1 MLRFFLLVLVI
12 FTKVVIAQDSDWSSI
27 NAGNS
32 DLPNETIKCISFDKA
47 GAMWVGTYMGGLAV
61 RENNNWTIYNTSNSE
76 LPHNYINTIA
86 VDDNNV
92 KWIGTDGGGLTRFD
106 GTNWEVYK
114 TSNSGLPSNV
124 VMSVFCDDDGIVWI
138 GTYFGGLAK
147 FDGENWKVFNDQNS
161 PLLSNKVVVTKK
173 DNKGNL
179 WFGTQGGGVA
189 SFDGTNWMIY
199 NERNSK
205 LSSDYIY
212 SIDIDNE
219 NNKWI
224 GTGGGGIAVFND
236 VFWISYNS
244 ENSNLTDDNI
254 RPIYIDVNQDK
265 WIGTY
270 IGGVNIFDGE
280 TWKVHDFQN
289 SGLPDDEITC
299 FGIDGTTLL
308 IGTERSGI
316 IVLSEAIIPVAPA
329 VIEEPLAIVPIEEE
343 EITEED
349 DANIGLVAIP
359 IVETTTE
366 DFTEPVTSEETK
378 EVVVEEETSPAIVAV
393 PVIASIS
400 KETTEAEIET
410 ENELFIQE
418 EEDPVEPA
426 VIAAVPMV
434 ETVTNDTPDTTIG
447 TDEELVIA
455 EEEDK
460 INPIVVAA
468 IPVVIPETS
477 EPEITQIEEK
487 HTEPVVQEEEII
499 EEALPVAIVQEETVV
514 IPSTGYVDVSSRN
527 KIILMFDA
535 ADVHI
540 DKKRLS
546 MYQRSFKMLLK
557 NRVHAN
563 DSYDI
568 SLLIYSSNF
577 DVDPKKIEYSEKDL
591 DYISAT
597 DIIYVEGES
606 TFTEAIKRA
615 YNTILADYNPDG
627 NNQVIAATY
636 KFIRDDESAKQVIKD
651 NVENN
656 YIVFS
661 LLAFDTESMKM
672 SHKMRN
678 MIPKGQGYY
687 YSINPV
693 GIKDNW
699 SVTAQIGLSAF
710 RGDIDVN
717 RNISFPGV
725 IGFAVNKQVL
735 STGVINGGLKGQFNF
750 GKLRGE
756 KNGQS
761 FENKYKEGCIN
772 FQVILNKMPGRTFRF
787 EKLRPY
793 AFAGVGFIN
802 YKVMLKDKDGTV
814 INAYGYD
821 VSAYESDE
829 PTSSS
834 GSLTNLVIPVGIG
847 ANYKIS
853 EKFNLELE
861 ASSRFIASDKLD
873 AKVSN
878 SDDKYWFFSIGVS
891 YMINSKEFLSDI
903 LSR

>member
-1 MLRFFLLVLVI
+1 MLRFFLLILVI
-12 FTKVVIAQDSDWSSI
+12 VTKVVIAQDSDWSSI

-32 DLPNETIKCISFDKA
+32 DLPNETIKCITFDKA

-61 RENNNWTIYNTSNSE
+61 RESNNWTIYNTSNSE

-86 VDDNNV
+86 VDNNNV

-106 GTNWEVYK
+106 GTSWEVYK

-124 VMSVFCDDDGIVWI
+124 VMSIFCDNDEVVWI
-138 GTYFGGLAK
+138 GTYFGGLAR

-161 PLLSNKVVVTKK
+161 PLLSNKVVVIKK

-212 SIDIDNE
+212 SIDIDKE

-244 ENSNLTDDNI
+244 ENSELTDDNI
-254 RPIYIDVNQDK
+254 RPLYIDVNQEK

-270 IGGVNIFDGE
+270 IGGINIFNGE
-280 TWKVHDFQN
+280 TWRVFDYQN

-316 IVLSEAIIPVAPA
+316 VVLSEAIIPVAP
-329 VIEEPLAIVPIEEE
+329 IISEEPLAIETIEVEQVVEE
-343 EITEED
+343 NDSDLGI
-349 DANIGLVAIP
+349 VAIP
-359 IVETTTE
+359 VITSSSHEVPDAAIETENELVISE
-366 DFTEPVTSEETK
+366 DNDPADPVVIAAIPVAESIINEGTEP
-378 EVVVEEETSPAIVAV
+378 
-393 PVIASIS
+393 
-400 KETTEAEIET
+400 EIET
-410 ENELFIQE
+410 ENEIVIQEGNDPVIQE
-418 EEDPVEPA
+418 EE
-426 VIAAVPMV
+426 
-434 ETVTNDTPDTTIG
+434 
-447 TDEELVIA
+447 
-455 EEEDK
+455 K
-460 INPIVVAA
+460 INPIAVAA
-468 IPVVIPETS
+468 IPVVIPGFSTPET
-477 EPEITQIEEK
+477 IEEQEGY
-487 HTEPVVQEEEII
+487 TELVIRASDEPIVEEEAEII
-499 EEALPVAIVQEETVV
+499 PVEKVV
-514 IPSTGYVDVSSRN
+514 IPSTGYTDVGTRN

-535 ADVHI
+535 ADVYM
-540 DKKRLS
+540 DNKRLTK
-546 MYQRSFKMLLK
+546 YERSFKTLLK
-557 NRVHAN
+557 NREQIN

-568 SLLIYSSNF
+568 SLLVYSSNF
-577 DVDPKKIEYSEKDL
+577 DVDPKKIEFSEDDL
-591 DYISAT
+591 KHLSAT
-597 DIIYVEGES
+597 DIIYVEGET
-606 TFTEAIKRA
+606 TFTEALTKA
-615 YNTILADYNPDG
+615 YNSILVDYNPDG
-627 NNQVIAATY
+627 NNHVIAATY
-636 KFIRDDESAKQVIKD
+636 KFIRDDETAKKVIKE

-678 MIPKGQGYY
+678 MIPKGQGHY

-717 RNISFPGV
+717 RTVSFPGV
-725 IGFAVNKQVL
+725 IGFAFNKQVL

-772 FQVILNKMPGRTFRF
+772 FQVILNKLPSRTFRF

-793 AFAGVGFIN
+793 AFAGIGFIN
-802 YKVMLKDKDGTV
+802 YKVELKNQDGT
-814 INAYGYD
+814 IANAYGYNIP
-821 VSAYESDE
+821 ELQSDE
-829 PTSSS
+829 NQSNP
-834 GSLTNLVIPVGIG
+834 GSITNLMLPVGIG
-847 ANYKIS
+847 VNYKVS
-853 EKFNLELE
+853 DKFSIELE

-891 YMINSKEFLSDI
+891 YNINSKEFLNDI

>member
-12 FTKVVIAQDSDWSSI
+12 VTKVVIAQDSNWSSI

-32 DLPNETIKCISFDKA
+32 DLPNETIKCITFDKA

-86 VDDNNV
+86 VDNQDV
-92 KWIGTDGGGLTRFD
+92 VWIGTDGGGLTRFD
-106 GTNWEVYK
+106 GTNWEIYK

-124 VMSVFCDDDGIVWI
+124 VMTVFCDDDGTVWI
-138 GTYFGGLAK
+138 GTYFGGLAR

-161 PLLSNKVVVTKK
+161 PLLSNKVVVIKK

-189 SFDGTNWMIY
+189 SFDGANWIIY

-236 VFWISYNS
+236 VFWLSYNS
-244 ENSNLTDDNI
+244 ENSGLTDDNI
-254 RPIYIDVNQDK
+254 RPLYIDVNQEK

-270 IGGVNIFDGE
+270 IGGVNIFNDE
-280 TWKVHDFQN
+280 TWRVFDYQN

-299 FGIDGTTLL
+299 FGNDGTTLL

-316 IVLSEAIIPVAPA
+316 IVLSEAIIPIAP
-329 VIEEPLAIVPIEEE
+329 VITKEPLAVVEQPSVEEV
-343 EITEED
+343 TEED
-349 DANIGLVAIP
+349 DTNLGIVAIP
-359 IVETTTE
+359 VVLAET
-366 DFTEPVTSEETK
+366 DKISEP
-378 EVVVEEETSPAIVAV
+378 AFN
-393 PVIASIS
+393 
-400 KETTEAEIET
+400 ETTEFIAEEVIE
-410 ENELFIQE
+410 ENI
-418 EEDPVEPA
+418 DPV
-426 VIAAVPMV
+426 VIAAVPV
-434 ETVTNDTPDTTIG
+434 AESISHEVTDPALETEDEIEVNEKDDPVYSVVIAVPLAESVSNDQTESNIETE
-447 TDEELVIA
+447 EELVITEDA
-455 EEEDK
+455 EENID
-460 INPIVVAA
+460 PVVVAS
-468 IPVVIPETS
+468 IPVVIPELNA
-477 EPEITQIEEK
+477 PEEIPLK
-487 HTEPVVQEEEII
+487 EEET
-499 EEALPVAIVQEETVV
+499 EMFVQEETDITPIEQVV
-514 IPSTGYVDVSSRN
+514 IPSTGYVDVSNRN
-527 KIILMFDA
+527 KIVLMFDA
-535 ADVHI
+535 ADVNI
-540 DKKRLS
+540 DPKRLNT
-546 MYQRSFKMLLK
+546 YKRSFKYLLK
-557 NRVHAN
+557 NRERIN
-563 DSYDI
+563 DSYDVTMM
-568 SLLIYSSNF
+568 IYSSNF
-577 DVDPKKIEYSEKDL
+577 DVDPKKIQFSEKEFNDL
-591 DYISAT
+591 HLN
-597 DIIYVEGES
+597 DIIYLEGES
-606 TFTEAIKRA
+606 TFTEAITRG
-615 YNTILADYNPDG
+615 YNTILSNYNPDG
-627 NNQVIAATY
+627 NNQLIAATY

-656 YIVFS
+656 YIMFS

-672 SHKMRN
+672 HHKMRN
-678 MIPKGQGYY
+678 MIPKGQGHY

-693 GIKDNW
+693 GMKDNW

-710 RGDIDVN
+710 KGDIDVD

-761 FENKYKEGCIN
+761 FENKYKEGCVN
-772 FQVILNKMPGRTFRF
+772 FQVILNKLPGRTFRF
-787 EKLRPY
+787 EKFRPY
-793 AFAGVGFIN
+793 AFAGIGFIN
-802 YKVMLKDKDGTV
+802 YRVLLKNKDGSI
-814 INAYGYD
+814 INGYGYD
-821 VSAYESDE
+821 ITEYESGDT
-829 PTSSS
+829 PTKS
-834 GSLTNLVIPVGIG
+834 GSVTNMMIPVGMG
-847 ANYKIS
+847 VNYKIS

-873 AKVSN
+873 AKISN
-878 SDDKYWFFSIGVS
+878 SDDKYWFISVGVS

>member
-12 FTKVVIAQDSDWSSI
+12 FTKVVIAQESNWSSI

-32 DLPNETIKCISFDKA
+32 DLPNETIKCITFDKA

-61 RENNNWTIYNTSNSE
+61 RENNNWTIYNTSNSK

-106 GTNWEVYK
+106 GTNWEIYK

-124 VMSVFCDDDGIVWI
+124 VMSVFCDDNGTIWV
-138 GTYFGGLAK
+138 GTYFGGLAR

-189 SFDGTNWMIY
+189 SFDGTNWMVY

-212 SIDIDNE
+212 SIDIDKE

-236 VFWISYNS
+236 VFWVTYNS
-244 ENSNLTDDNI
+244 ENSELTDDNI
-254 RPIYIDVNQDK
+254 RPLYVDVNQEI

-270 IGGVNIFDGE
+270 IGGVNIFNGE
-280 TWKVHDFQN
+280 TWRVFDYQN

-316 IVLSEAIIPVAPA
+316 VALSEAIIPVAPA
-329 VIEEPLAIVPIEEE
+329 ITSEPLAVVEPTTVE
-343 EITEED
+343 EIIEHD
-349 DANIGLVAIP
+349 DTDLG
-359 IVETTTE
+359 
-366 DFTEPVTSEETK
+366 
-378 EVVVEEETSPAIVAV
+378 IVAV
-393 PVIASIS
+393 PIETAVTDEIPETIVNETPEIVSEEVVEENINPVVVASIPVVES
-400 KETTEAEIET
+400 ISQEVDDPAIET
-410 ENELFIQE
+410 ENEIVINE
-418 EEDPVEPA
+418 DDDPVYSV
-426 VIAAVPMV
+426 VIAVP
-434 ETVTNDTPDTTIG
+434 
-447 TDEELVIA
+447 IA
-455 EEEDK
+455 ESIPNDSTVSDIETEGELAVTEES
-460 INPIVVAA
+460 IVVEEVEENTDPIEVAA
-468 IPVVIPETS
+468 LPVVIPEINT
-477 EPEITQIEEK
+477 P
-487 HTEPVVQEEEII
+487 EEIPLI
-499 EEALPVAIVQEETVV
+499 EVQTEQEDAKEQQKNKI
-514 IPSTGYVDVSSRN
+514 IPSTGYVDVSLLN
-527 KIILMFDA
+527 KVILMFDA
-535 ADVHI
+535 ADVYI
-540 DKKRLS
+540 DNKRLKT
-546 MYQRSFKMLLK
+546 YQRSFKMLLK
-557 NRVHAN
+557 NRN
-563 DSYDI
+563 INSDFYDI
-568 SLLIYSSNF
+568 SVLIYSSNF
-577 DVDPKKIEYSEKDL
+577 DVDPKKIEFTEQDVDQL
-591 DYISAT
+591 SAT
-597 DIIYVEGES
+597 NVIYVEGET
-606 TFTEAIKRA
+606 TFTEALQKA
-615 YNTILADYNPDG
+615 YNTIIVDYNPDG
-627 NNQVIAATY
+627 DNQVIAATY
-636 KFIRDDESAKQVIKD
+636 KFIRDDEAAKKIIKE

-672 SHKMRN
+672 AYKMRN

-693 GIKDNW
+693 TIKDNW

-710 RGDIDVN
+710 KGDIDVD
-717 RNISFPGV
+717 RNVSFPGV

-735 STGVINGGLKGQFNF
+735 STGVINGGLKAQFNF

-761 FENKYKEGCIN
+761 FENKYKEGCLN
-772 FQVILNKMPGRTFRF
+772 FQVILNKLPGRTFKLD
-787 EKLRPY
+787 KLRPY
-793 AFAGVGFIN
+793 AFAGIGFIN
-802 YKVMLKDKDGTV
+802 YRVLLTNDDGTV
-814 INAYGYD
+814 IDAYGYD
-821 VSAYESDE
+821 LTEMQTDE
-829 PTSSS
+829 NPSKS
-834 GSLTNLVIPVGIG
+834 GSVTNLMIPVGLG
-847 ANYKIS
+847 VNYKINP
-853 EKFNLELE
+853 KFNIELE

-873 AKVSN
+873 GKVSN
-878 SDDKYWFFSIGVS
+878 SDDKYWFFSLGVS
-891 YMINSKEFLSDI
+891 YMIKSKEFLSDI